1 MNRLP
6 IEPVK
11 ITIPARAYRKPTLE
25 SLLGKG
31 YLPRELPPP
40 FNSTTFAAY
49 AIQRSAVWWPASKW
63 TRCASHNLARPG
75 GLRRQL
81 RIPNPISYFFLAK
94 LLVENWTELRSQT
107 WKNLLSAS
115 RPQVIK
121 SSDRAVVPRY
131 KYREVPRLRA
141 FHRRS
146 TRYVLCTD
154 IAQFYPTIYTHTIP
168 WALHTK
174 ATCKAELTTRRKG
187 ANLLGNKIDKALMAI
202 NEGQTHGI
210 PIGPD
215 ASLVAAEVL
224 LAAVDSD
231 LIARCPQVS
240 GYRYVDDYEL
250 SFRSLSDAEG
260 TLVELQNILA
270 SYELSLNPRKT
281 KIHELPRA
289 LDDSWAHTLGQF
301 QIRDGS
307 AVQQRND
314 IIALFSLAFELAA
327 TIREKPV
334 LRYAV
339 ARVRG
344 LTVEENSWH
353 VLQNCLLGAATTE
366 PAALAS
372 TFGTLFKVATASNQ
386 NVSQSPLAAMLET
399 VILTHAPRAH
409 GSEVAWAL
417 WGALA
422 WGLKMSRTV
431 AIAVSAM
438 DDDVVAL
445 LALDAETRDL
455 FPAGALNK
463 TAWQL
468 ALNQPDV
475 LEGEHWLLA
484 YEANRQGWL
493 STPAVAQNPAFLA
506 MNTAQVSFYDR
517 TKNIQQ
523 YPAAALGIPGGT
535 LPDFYH

>member
-1 MNRLP
+1 MA
-6 IEPVK
+6 
-11 ITIPARAYRKPTLE
+11 ITIPALAYRKPTLE

-40 FNSTTFAAY
+40 FNSTSFAAY
-49 AIQRSAVWWPASKW
+49 AIQRGAVWWAASKR

-81 RIPNPISYFFLAK
+81 RIPNPVSYFFLAK
-94 LLVENWTELRSQT
+94 LLADNWTELRSHT
-107 WKNLLSAS
+107 WKTLFSAS
-115 RPQVIK
+115 RLQVIK

-131 KYREVPRLRA
+131 KYSEVPRLRA

-174 ATCKAELTTRRKG
+174 ATCKAKLTTRRKG

-224 LAAVDSD
+224 LAAVDSN
-231 LIARCPQVS
+231 LIDRCPQVS

-250 SFRSLSDAEG
+250 SFRSLSDAEE

-270 SYELSLNPRKT
+270 SYELQLNPRKT
-281 KIHELPRA
+281 KIHELPRP
-289 LDDSWAHTLGQF
+289 LDDAWAHTLGQF

-327 TIREKPV
+327 TIREKSV

-339 ARVRG
+339 ARVQG
-344 LTVEENSWH
+344 LTVDEKGWH
-353 VLQNCLLGAATTE
+353 VLQNCLLGAASAE
-366 PAALAS
+366 PVALAS

-422 WGLKMSRTV
+422 WGLRMNRTV
-431 AIAVSAM
+431 ATAVSAM

-445 LALDAETRDL
+445 LALDAEARNL

-493 STPAVAQNPAFLA
+493 LTPAVAQDSVFLA

-517 TKNIQQ
+517 AKNIQQ
-523 YPAAALGIPGGT
+523 YPAAAWGIPGGT
-535 LPDFYH
+535 LSDFYG